1 MSKPENFFAS
11 ITEKWT
17 SYCTEILAIGQ
28 QEAKLA
34 GKRMVEIEKRYGS
47 QFEDMIV
54 HSGITD
60 TMSLGWL
67 LLTRINVQV
76 ADVLLRWR

>member
-17 SYCTEILAIGQ
+17 SYCTKILAIGQ

-34 GKRMVEIEKRYGS
+34 GKRMVEIEINWRL
-47 QFEDMIV
+47 FRAMMI
-54 HSGITD
+54 HL
-60 TMSLGWL
+60 MLF
-67 LLTRINVQV
+67 RK
-76 ADVLLRWR
+76 

>member
-17 SYCTEILAIGQ
+17 SYCTKILAIGQ

-47 QFEDMIV
+47 QFEDIV

-60 TMSLGWL
+60 TMSPGWL
-67 LLTRINVQV
+67 LLTHINVQV